1 MSQSKPAPKG
11 KYRRTRPNIKARS
24 KKRVTLSPRETTEI
38 TGIGMNRTYELL
50 RSGVMPA
57 IVTGNRFYIPRTAL
71 LKWLESAGGK
81 VA

>member
-1 MSQSKPAPKG
+1 MPKSKPKRA
-11 KYRRTRPNIKARS
+11 YRRSRPNIKAQSR
-24 KKRVTLSPRETTEI
+24 KRLTLSPRETTEF

-57 IVTGNRFYIPRTAL
+57 IVTGNRFYIPKAAL
-71 LKWLESAGGK
+71 MKWLESAGGK